1 MLGKYRLKPSFL
13 LEVAFL
19 VGVWLI
25 AWRVFKPP
33 VAVLVFIIFAA
44 YGLVFLYENWL
55 DSLSRRE
62 RAESRRSL
70 RKEGEPDRTF
80 SDPSQRPR
88 PSSGVQKPSEAE
100 PVAAT
105 HSISERLT
113 AKLHGHEAEEEAP
126 RAAPETAVPAT
137 PPESVPSAP
146 STALDRPAEQIE
158 QEEPPRPEPQPE
170 PGKRGAP
177 VPPPAAEGS
186 PRSVSEAAS
195 ARRSEPAPEER
206 RPAEPEKPHSLMAEI
221 AAGPDA
227 RKAAG
232 PVGGWNVWQ
241 LERLLAAQAKP
252 DPERDYE
259 RSMLLVYLREFADS
273 DGQLPPQFD
282 DLVRESF
289 SDLVRGP
296 AS

>member
-1 MLGKYRLKPSFL
+1 MLGKFRLKPSFL

-25 AWRVFKPP
+25 TWLVFNPP
-33 VAVLVFIIFAA
+33 LAVLVFVIFAA
-44 YGLVFLYENWL
+44 YALVFLYENWL

-62 RAESRRSL
+62 RAEARRSHRTESEL
-70 RKEGEPDRTF
+70 YRRSGEP
-80 SDPSQRPR
+80 SQKPR
-88 PSSGVQKPSEAE
+88 PSSSVKKLGKAEA
-100 PVAAT
+100 VAVG

-113 AKLHGHEAEEEAP
+113 AKLHAHETDEEATH
-126 RAAPETAVPAT
+126 APPVAEVPAT
-137 PPESVPSAP
+137 SAESVPSA
-146 STALDRPAEQIE
+146 SGSSESLAEQIE
-158 QEEPPRPEPQPE
+158 QEETRRPEPQPE
-170 PGKRGAP
+170 PRKP
-177 VPPPAAEGS
+177 EEPAAPPTREGA

-195 ARRSEPAPEER
+195 APRSEPVPEER
-206 RPAEPEKPHSLMAEI
+206 RRAEPEQPHSMMATI

-232 PVGGWNVWQ
+232 SVGGWNVWQ
-241 LERLLAAQAKP
+241 LERLLAAQVKP

-289 SDLVRGP
+289 ADLARGP